1 MAKTLYELYLD
12 NMKKAGTQKASQ
24 PAALPAIKMPT
35 LEAPKTTPAAGSAT
49 GVKMPTVG
57 AKKPSGVDIVKAVT
71 QKPAAQGGGRATMPQ
86 VKKQETATD
95 RLANIRAFGAG
106 DYSGGGQLLEK
117 AYKTARGAV
126 KGIGSAY
133 ANIGGSA
140 VEGMGNLQETM
151 QKGEYDRKIQQMKD
165 NKAFYEQ
172 ALKSGINPR
181 TGKRLT
187 VDEKSRYYKILN
199 TQYTDSK
206 ISQMENIYKDATV
219 SQKART
225 MEAANDAFA
234 ASDRLKA
241 SADKDVAAAKE
252 GSGKV
257 GQFLVDLGYTGTQLL
272 ADTAANAI
280 APGAGMVSMASRVY
294 GDASAEARRE
304 GKTAG
309 QQVLSGLKGATIEVL
324 TEKLF
329 GGLAKAYGTG
339 TADAL
344 VEKMADKLTRTDAG
358 KRVATWL
365 INSGGEGIEEVVSD
379 LLNPLADRA
388 LGLDDGK
395 SPIYTT
401 DDVAQMGYDFL
412 LGTAMGAIGGAG
424 QLRDTKSS
432 APAAQET
439 RPVQMPTLVDA
450 NGRTAAQRQAWAQLS
465 EPQRAQLDEADKIA
479 RRFGARVELDSRE
492 GVSGS
497 YRDGAITLN
506 PNTANP
512 VRQTLIRELTHHM
525 ESSGLYSRFSD
536 TAMRYV
542 AENMGADVE
551 SVRQAVMADY
561 ARSGVTLDE
570 DGATREIVAKF
581 AEEKLFTDEA
591 TVRRL
596 LAEDRNLFQRI
607 YDWIRDALN
616 KLSGTGE
623 EAYLRNAEKLYAK
636 ALRETGAQESERGA
650 QMLFAGKNAKTADM
664 RTLER
669 AVALEADG
677 TSPESILKETGWF
690 RGMDGKWRFEID
702 DSGMEYRRDG
712 DARLLEESG
721 YRRLQ
726 ELTDKWARNAEGR
739 GDPLTAEEQAE
750 SENLA
755 GKYYDSVWTEEKYE
769 LADFL
774 RHSGLF
780 EAYPQLRHTS
790 LVFEKTEPGVNGYYN
805 AGTDTIVLSDK
816 LRWIPEST
824 LVHEIQHVI
833 QRAEGFARGSSP
845 EYWARRDYETGDI
858 TRSLEREYDRILG
871 ELDSEM
877 RNRYLRY
884 QEVNRAMENLENAED
899 GTPAAEKY
907 IQLEKV
913 SDQLYTELWGTPEFN
928 RLLDL
933 KRQIDTPREVYDRFY
948 RNTAGEIEAPD
959 AAARRDY
966 SAEQRRRRMPQLGDA
981 NTVFADG
988 NTAAYDI
995 NPNHRN
1001 AVEQW
1006 NREGRP
1012 EGEMFIL
1019 GSTGSVLQGLGAIES
1034 DIYMQG
1040 DKINRILQDH
1050 PEMTLEE
1057 IKRLPEILE
1066 DPVLV
1071 LKSKGSGGIGKTSR
1085 VVMFGTVRAQNGQPV
1100 MAVLDLRPY
1109 ENGFLVTDMQKV
1121 NSSYTKKNPADFIR
1135 SSEVLYADK
1144 KRAAPL
1150 LRLTGLTIASQQ
1162 LLQNGSVGSISY
1174 AGQDVNI
1181 EGTPFSDMT
1190 RREQLSAGRGL
1201 EEMQRDGVQ
1210 MPVVDN
1216 QAAEPMQSAAW
1227 ITPAEET
1234 STPEKNYPSFDGQL
1248 KLPQVVRAEIEA
1260 EMAQWTAEDQAEA
1273 PTLTAEEIEA
1283 SQEDAEAIGRAT
1295 AMMDRDFA
1303 EMEQQAREQ
1312 RRQQEEAGRQIP
1324 ETLRRLGVDPYGS
1337 EADYAGAETLAR
1349 EAKNSNSARRS
1360 IQKQIGKME
1369 ASEKERLFARQ
1380 LAEGKLTLRD
1390 IPGTL
1395 DAERLL
1401 NLADLYRAMDS
1412 DPAAA
1417 LLGRRRETILN
1428 RETAKME
1435 PLLGMDVTYDEGG
1448 MTDTG
1453 KRSGSV
1459 AKRFGT
1465 LRRNLQTPARV
1476 CETEWG
1482 AAHGREVYDALFRP
1496 VTENNGRQITWVNSM
1511 LDKVRT
1517 FKDSSGNVRELN
1529 RAERALVQRLVE
1541 HQAAEGRVM
1550 KIGAQYSNAV
1560 AEMYKV
1566 RKAHAEAK
1574 GVTVE
1579 EYLRKNGFIQAEKES
1594 ELRRAALEY
1603 WRKTKAGELDGI
1615 SRDAYISSSYPDLA
1629 EYEGGKLEGRK
1640 ELYEKVMAGE
1650 VKSQSAMK
1658 IIQEAIGGGER
1669 ARKYLNWLGVNWREY
1684 EKAYLN
1690 PEAIFKRN
1698 TEVKNAR
1705 DAYKKAKRGM
1715 DSAKATNPFLCAA
1728 ENVRNGQAAEDA
1740 AREFGIDR
1748 STQEYEDL
1756 LNYQAYI
1763 SAMEDLKNSKEAD
1776 ATAVQAAVQTY
1787 SGIYKELYE
1796 GINTFLVAH
1805 GYQPIGFIEGYAPHL
1820 QPEAEKKAFTKA
1832 LKLLGLDDVAMELP
1846 TSISGK
1852 TAELKPYK
1860 QYNPFFQKRRG
1871 DKTEYDIAKG
1881 YEDYVYYLGN
1891 IFYHTDDIMRIRAAE
1906 RYIRKTYSSEEA
1918 SEMISQAEA
1927 ARNFSDAGIE
1937 EFLRMSGVV
1946 GKDTQL
1952 GEGDARN
1959 LLGDY
1964 IGKLYDQVGNVTRY
1978 SEMAKYLDNYANR
1991 LAGKQSYVDRGAEAA
2006 TGRGSLNWINA
2017 LSGKYGGAKLAFNFS
2032 SAINQTS
2039 QLPMVAV
2046 ENGEINTARAMRD
2059 FFGKDRANFVKE
2071 SNFLNGKR
2079 GVKWLLGA
2087 ETGWDK
2093 FKQYG
2098 FTMTEAVDSFTAYT
2112 AVRSK
2117 YLKEV
2122 KAGKSHAEA
2131 LALADEYGRRVMGS
2145 RARGEKPVLFDTK
2158 NPFWQIVTRFQLETM
2173 NSWEHVRRDL
2183 PNEYRTMASEKGKAY
2198 AAGVMGGRAAR
2209 YVLYAFLA
2217 NLGVGMLSGGSP
2229 VPYDVVGNTV
2239 EALGK
2244 AWGLTKS
2251 TAVAT
2256 ILDNVLQAVFDE
2268 RLFGTPEPDDE
2279 DNADWWAALESLFG
2293 NAANDIPVV
2302 SRTAALA
2309 GIGDQTLAA
2318 ADLSKA
2324 WDVVKD
2330 VKNNGFSTDTL
2341 DKALT
2346 ASGEFL
2352 YGGNQLRKTVQGTM
2366 DVARGGRYSKG
2377 KLRYQVEQTPCNFIK
2392 GALFGR
2398 SSLDEAQDYY
2408 AEKSSDFSARQTEAF
2423 GSMQDA
2429 GVTAKESYDLIQKLR
2444 GIEKTDDESRAE
2456 LQRRALMASTVSG
2469 EGKAAAY
2476 YGLLASDTEK
2486 DAMDAVDA
2494 ADPDT
2499 DMGEVTRLLVQFK
2512 GCKNDAQKLESLE
2525 SSTLTLKQKAEMYNN
2540 LIASE
2545 ETLRKQSDLEAF
2557 NGITAEGYYLYK
2569 AATLGL
2575 TVKAAKLLAIDSLNL
2590 TAAQK
2595 DALYYSEGWAESKL
2609 HEAPWHGG
2617 QTAAVRMPVVKT
2629 TGGAPVFV
2637 RVTQSVPTVQM
2648 PVVRTTAK
2656 APVFVRV
2663 TQNAPKAVRVVKMP
2677 VVK

>member
-57 AKKPSGVDIVKAVT
+57 AKKPSGVDIVRAVT

-126 KGIGSAY
+126 KGIGSSY

-140 VEGMGNLQETM
+140 VEGMGNLQEIM
-151 QKGEYDRKIQQMKD
+151 QKGEYDKKIQQMKD

-181 TGKRLT
+181 TGKKLT

-309 QQVLSGLKGATIEVL
+309 QQALSGLKGATIEVL

-412 LGTAMGAIGGAG
+412 LGAAMGAIGGAG

-432 APAAQET
+432 TPAAQET

-450 NGRTAAQRQAWAQLS
+450 NGRTAAQRQAEKPENISRLNNENGLAAYT
-465 EPQRAQLDEADKIA
+465 PQE
-479 RRFGARVELDSRE
+479 RVNL
-492 GVSGS
+492 
-497 YRDGAITLN
+497 
-506 PNTANP
+506 
-512 VRQTLIRELTHHM
+512 
-525 ESSGLYSRFSD
+525 SSGGRNKIVSTYQEALAFVKKALTSKKNVDRAYMGIVPNDVAGRILTESGVDISGYGVMMNGDDVRHILKGHGDSTAEAARGQVAVTESAIAQIPEVIAQPDNVYLSAESD
-536 TAMRYV
+536 
-542 AENMGADVE
+542 GKG
-551 SVRQAVMADY
+551 RQA
-561 ARSGVTLDE
+561 
-570 DGATREIVAKF
+570 I
-581 AEEKLFTDEA
+581 
-591 TVRRL
+591 
-596 LAEDRNLFQRI
+596 
-607 YDWIRDALN
+607 
-616 KLSGTGE
+616 
-623 EAYLRNAEKLYAK
+623 
-636 ALRETGAQESERGA
+636 
-650 QMLFAGKNAKTADM
+650 
-664 RTLER
+664 
-669 AVALEADG
+669 
-677 TSPESILKETGWF
+677 
-690 RGMDGKWRFEID
+690 
-702 DSGMEYRRDG
+702 
-712 DARLLEESG
+712 
-721 YRRLQ
+721 
-726 ELTDKWARNAEGR
+726 
-739 GDPLTAEEQAE
+739 
-750 SENLA
+750 
-755 GKYYDSVWTEEKYE
+755 
-769 LADFL
+769 
-774 RHSGLF
+774 
-780 EAYPQLRHTS
+780 
-790 LVFEKTEPGVNGYYN
+790 VFEKQIGDTYITIQGVANGKRLLQTDTLYIRKRRTRTPQDTMPGASESTVPVINVRNELPQSPSFTDTTIPRELEGVNTQGMQL
-805 AGTDTIVLSDK
+805 G
-816 LRWIPEST
+816 
-824 LVHEIQHVI
+824 
-833 QRAEGFARGSSP
+833 
-845 EYWARRDYETGDI
+845 
-858 TRSLEREYDRILG
+858 REY
-871 ELDSEM
+871 
-877 RNRYLRY
+877 
-884 QEVNRAMENLENAED
+884 V
-899 GTPAAEKY
+899 P
-907 IQLEKV
+907 
-913 SDQLYTELWGTPEFN
+913 
-928 RLLDL
+928 
-933 KRQIDTPREVYDRFY
+933 
-948 RNTAGEIEAPD
+948 
-959 AAARRDY
+959 
-966 SAEQRRRRMPQLGDA
+966 
-981 NTVFADG
+981 
-988 NTAAYDI
+988 
-995 NPNHRN
+995 
-1001 AVEQW
+1001 
-1006 NREGRP
+1006 
-1012 EGEMFIL
+1012 
-1019 GSTGSVLQGLGAIES
+1019 
-1034 DIYMQG
+1034 
-1040 DKINRILQDH
+1040 
-1050 PEMTLEE
+1050 
-1057 IKRLPEILE
+1057 
-1066 DPVLV
+1066 
-1071 LKSKGSGGIGKTSR
+1071 
-1085 VVMFGTVRAQNGQPV
+1085 
-1100 MAVLDLRPY
+1100 
-1109 ENGFLVTDMQKV
+1109 
-1121 NSSYTKKNPADFIR
+1121 
-1135 SSEVLYADK
+1135 
-1144 KRAAPL
+1144 
-1150 LRLTGLTIASQQ
+1150 
-1162 LLQNGSVGSISY
+1162 
-1174 AGQDVNI
+1174 
-1181 EGTPFSDMT
+1181 
-1190 RREQLSAGRGL
+1190 
-1201 EEMQRDGVQ
+1201 VQ

-1248 KLPQVVRAEIEA
+1248 KLPQAVRAGIEA

-1312 RRQQEEAGRQIP
+1312 RRQREEAGRQIP

-1380 LAEGKLTLRD
+1380 LAEGTLTLRD

-1459 AKRFGT
+1459 AKRFDT

-1550 KIGAQYSNAV
+1550 KLDRQYA
-1560 AEMYKV
+1560 
-1566 RKAHAEAK
+1566 
-1574 GVTVE
+1574 
-1579 EYLRKNGFIQAEKES
+1579 
-1594 ELRRAALEY
+1594 
-1603 WRKTKAGELDGI
+1603 
-1615 SRDAYISSSYPDLA
+1615 P
-1629 EYEGGKLEGRK
+1629 
-1640 ELYEKVMAGE
+1640 
-1650 VKSQSAMK
+1650 
-1658 IIQEAIGGGER
+1658 
-1669 ARKYLNWLGVNWREY
+1669 
-1684 EKAYLN
+1684 
-1690 PEAIFKRN
+1690 
-1698 TEVKNAR
+1698 
-1705 DAYKKAKRGM
+1705 
-1715 DSAKATNPFLCAA
+1715 AA
-1728 ENVRNGQAAEDA
+1728 ENVRNGQAVEDA

-1763 SAMEDLKNSKEAD
+1763 SAMEDLKTSREAD
-1776 ATAVQAAVQTY
+1776 ATAVQAAVQAY
-1787 SGIYKELYE
+1787 SGIYRELYE

-1820 QPEAEKKAFTKA
+1820 QPEAEKTAFTKA

-1918 SEMISQAEA
+1918 GEMISQAEG
-1927 ARNFSDAGIE
+1927 ARDFSDAGIE
-1937 EFLRMSGVV
+1937 EFLRMNGVV

-1964 IGKLYDQVGNVTRY
+1964 IDKLYDQVGNVTRY

-2017 LSGKYGGAKLAFNFS
+2017 LSGKYGGAKLAFNVS

-2059 FFGKDRANFVKE
+2059 FFGKDRVNFVKE

-2183 PNEYRTMASEKGKAY
+2183 PNEYRTMVSEKGKAY

-2302 SRTAALA
+2302 SRAAALA

-2346 ASGEFL
+2346 AGGEFL

-2366 DVARGGRYSKG
+2366 DLARGGRYSKG
-2377 KLRYQVEQTPCNFIK
+2377 KLRYQVEQTPWNFIK

-2444 GIEKTDDESRAE
+2444 GIEKTDDESRVE

-2512 GCKNDAQKLESLE
+2512 DCKNDAQKLESLE

-2637 RVTQSVPTVQM
+2637 RVAQSAPTVQM

-2663 TQNAPKAVRVVKMP
+2663 TQDVPEAVRVGKMP

>member
-35 LEAPKTTPAAGSAT
+35 LEAPKTTPTAGSAT
-49 GVKMPTVG
+49 GVKMPAVG

-126 KGIGSAY
+126 KGIGSSY

-151 QKGEYDRKIQQMKD
+151 QKGEYDKKVQQMKD

-181 TGKRLT
+181 TGKKLT

-412 LGTAMGAIGGAG
+412 LGAAMGAIGGAG
-424 QLRDTKSS
+424 QLRGTKSS

-465 EPQRAQLDEADKIA
+465 EPQRTQLDEADKIA

-512 VRQTLIRELTHHM
+512 VRQTLIHELTHHM
-525 ESSGLYSRFSD
+525 ESSGLYNRFSD

-542 AENMGADVE
+542 EENMGADVE

-596 LAEDRNLFQRI
+596 LAEDRNMFQRI

-636 ALRETGAQESERGA
+636 ALRETTAETGRGT
-650 QMLFAGKNAKTADM
+650 QMLFAGENARTANM
-664 RTLER
+664 QTLNR
-669 AVALEADG
+669 AQALEASGAAAED
-677 TSPESILKETGWF
+677 IRRETGWF
-690 RGMDGKWRFEID
+690 RGIDGKWRFEID
-702 DSGMEYRRDG
+702 DSAMRYDRQGVAQNPDVQRK
-712 DARLLEESG
+712 RLLEEKLLYG
-721 YRRLQ
+721 QLTQ
-726 ELTDKWARNAEGR
+726 EETNELRALTEMTQGIPGPRTLSDYIQHDA
-739 GDPLTAEEQAE
+739 
-750 SENLA
+750 
-755 GKYYDSVWTEEKYE
+755 
-769 LADFL
+769 
-774 RHSGLF
+774 LF
-780 EAYPQLRHTS
+780 EAYPELRDAAV
-790 LVFEKTEPGVNGYYN
+790 VFEDTEPGVNGYYN
-805 AGTDTIVLSDK
+805 AGQNTIVLDSK
-816 LRWIPEST
+816 LRGAPEST

-933 KRQIDTPREVYDRFY
+933 KRQIDTPREVYDQFY
-948 RNTAGEIEAPD
+948 RNTAGEIEARD

-966 SAEQRRRRMPQLGDA
+966 SAEQRRWRMPQLGDT

-988 NTAAYDI
+988 NTEAYDI

-1040 DKINRILQDH
+1040 DKVNRILQDH

-1210 MPVVDN
+1210 MPVVGNAPVTTRDGN
-1216 QAAEPMQSAAW
+1216 IFQPGNSNSVPAGNMSWHDVYGISERGEPVDTGSESLTTEDSAELNDYLDA
-1227 ITPAEET
+1227 
-1234 STPEKNYPSFDGQL
+1234 L
-1248 KLPQVVRAEIEA
+1248 
-1260 EMAQWTAEDQAEA
+1260 AQDENAFTDD
-1273 PTLTAEEIEA
+1273 PYTV
-1283 SQEDAEAIGRAT
+1283 SDAVYDAK
-1295 AMMDRDFA
+1295 
-1303 EMEQQAREQ
+1303 
-1312 RRQQEEAGRQIP
+1312 
-1324 ETLRRLGVDPYGS
+1324 LRRLAGEEAPPETRTQEQVTQADLDELASLFADIADPIDADKNAMTADMVSNESVPQKQSKREAVRSAWDFFYRKMVDAGHSVTKLSEAVSDPYLYQFYNQARASSSAGVNMITDAQTNARGQKVGAS
-1337 EADYAGAETLAR
+1337 LNDVFSPIRAKGDGYYHDFQLYMYDLHNIDRMSLSRNKEARVMEARAALRDFDANNPDIRTDTAAQLHRMTEDPDPDMAALAR
-1349 EAKNSNSARRS
+1349 
-1360 IQKQIGKME
+1360 
-1369 ASEKERLFARQ
+1369 EKERLIRELDRAEAIKDKPVFDYEFTAGDSRAR
-1380 LAEGKLTLRD
+1380 
-1390 IPGTL
+1390 
-1395 DAERLL
+1395 AERLL
-1401 NLADLYRAMDS
+1401 RQHPEFTEYQAQVRKYIDNMMQYRVESGLITQEDADFLKTFYPNYVPTMRVQEKGTAGAGRDLNAVRVGKTVGRAQGGTERLLPLHEALGKQTMKVVREGSKNRFADRLLHDYIQAGDTVQVNRYIKEASRYEHDFNPDSLDDVSVERPTKDKTVTAYVNGTLWEMTVDDTLFDAVKALSPDTTESNAVTKVIRASNNLFKSLVTGYNPTFLARNVIRDLQTAGLNTRDAAAFARNYPRALAEIRNNGEYWQLYKALGGVYSSVFDYTTGTVKEPKGAMGKFMARVEALNMAAEQAPRLAEFMGVMQNAERASAGGEAVNDLATAADALYAAADITVNFGRAGSLGKVLNANYVPFLNPGVQGLDKLIRRITETRGAKEWAKLVVR
-1412 DPAAA
+1412 AAA
-1417 LLGRRRETILN
+1417 LGIAPSLLNALLYNDDDEWEDLRDSDKDTNYMFKLGNGYWLKIP
-1428 RETAKME
+1428 K
-1435 PLLGMDVTYDEGG
+1435 
-1448 MTDTG
+1448 
-1453 KRSGSV
+1453 
-1459 AKRFGT
+1459 
-1465 LRRNLQTPARV
+1465 
-1476 CETEWG
+1476 
-1482 AAHGREVYDALFRP
+1482 GRELSVFGIAADRVYDALRGEDVDVLSTVNTVGSQVAPANPLTSNIFSALVDSQLLNP
-1496 VTENNGRQITWVNSM
+1496 DSPGRTWYGGDIESQRLQNYAPGE
-1511 LDKVRT
+1511 RY
-1517 FKDSSGNVRELN
+1517 DSSTDVFSKAVGKALGISPKKLN
-1529 RAERALVQRLVE
+1529 YVLDQYSGVLGDFLLPVLTPQAER
-1541 HQAAEGRVM
+1541 
-1550 KIGAQYSNAV
+1550 
-1560 AEMYKV
+1560 
-1566 RKAHAEAK
+1566 
-1574 GVTVE
+1574 
-1579 EYLRKNGFIQAEKES
+1579 
-1594 ELRRAALEY
+1594 
-1603 WRKTKAGELDGI
+1603 
-1615 SRDAYISSSYPDLA
+1615 
-1629 EYEGGKLEGRK
+1629 
-1640 ELYEKVMAGE
+1640 
-1650 VKSQSAMK
+1650 
-1658 IIQEAIGGGER
+1658 
-1669 ARKYLNWLGVNWREY
+1669 
-1684 EKAYLN
+1684 
-1690 PEAIFKRN
+1690 
-1698 TEVKNAR
+1698 
-1705 DAYKKAKRGM
+1705 GM
-1715 DSAKATNPFLCAA
+1715 F
-1728 ENVRNGQAAEDA
+1728 E
-1740 AREFGIDR
+1740 
-1748 STQEYEDL
+1748 
-1756 LNYQAYI
+1756 
-1763 SAMEDLKNSKEAD
+1763 
-1776 ATAVQAAVQTY
+1776 
-1787 SGIYKELYE
+1787 
-1796 GINTFLVAH
+1796 
-1805 GYQPIGFIEGYAPHL
+1805 
-1820 QPEAEKKAFTKA
+1820 KAFTVDAMSSNRVSGDFYDKA
-1832 LKLLGLDDVAMELP
+1832 NELKYAKNAGDVA
-1846 TSISGK
+1846 
-1852 TAELKPYK
+1852 
-1860 QYNPFFQKRRG
+1860 
-1871 DKTEYDIAKG
+1871 
-1881 YEDYVYYLGN
+1881 
-1891 IFYHTDDIMRIRAAE
+1891 
-1906 RYIRKTYSSEEA
+1906 
-1918 SEMISQAEA
+1918 
-1927 ARNFSDAGIE
+1927 
-1937 EFLRMSGVV
+1937 SGVV
-1946 GKDTQL
+1946 SRWWNKQQTACSDLWKQIREVEASTELSNSEKKQQTRELKAIVTGIQKNTIAQEDVFRSAVKSHLAAGEDEDTAYREANKDCF
-1952 GEGDARN
+1952 
-1959 LLGDY
+1959 
-1964 IGKLYDQVGNVTRY
+1964 
-1978 SEMAKYLDNYANR
+1978 
-1991 LAGKQSYVDRGAEAA
+1991 GAEYALQVYNKDVYQRAQDAKQNGVSYDDFYTYYFGTKDLKA
-2006 TGRGSLNWINA
+2006 TTTESAVSRRFQFLRASGMSEHTQAEIYFADMASDKTLTSLADLEINA
-2017 LSGKYGGAKLAFNFS
+2017 GI
-2032 SAINQTS
+2032 SA
-2039 QLPMVAV
+2039 
-2046 ENGEINTARAMRD
+2046 
-2059 FFGKDRANFVKE
+2059 
-2071 SNFLNGKR
+2071 
-2079 GVKWLLGA
+2079 
-2087 ETGWDK
+2087 
-2093 FKQYG
+2093 
-2098 FTMTEAVDSFTAYT
+2098 
-2112 AVRSK
+2112 
-2117 YLKEV
+2117 
-2122 KAGKSHAEA
+2122 
-2131 LALADEYGRRVMGS
+2131 
-2145 RARGEKPVLFDTK
+2145 
-2158 NPFWQIVTRFQLETM
+2158 
-2173 NSWEHVRRDL
+2173 
-2183 PNEYRTMASEKGKAY
+2183 
-2198 AAGVMGGRAAR
+2198 
-2209 YVLYAFLA
+2209 
-2217 NLGVGMLSGGSP
+2217 
-2229 VPYDVVGNTV
+2229 
-2239 EALGK
+2239 
-2244 AWGLTKS
+2244 
-2251 TAVAT
+2251 
-2256 ILDNVLQAVFDE
+2256 
-2268 RLFGTPEPDDE
+2268 E
-2279 DNADWWAALESLFG
+2279 D
-2293 NAANDIPVV
+2293 
-2302 SRTAALA
+2302 
-2309 GIGDQTLAA
+2309 
-2318 ADLSKA
+2318 
-2324 WDVVKD
+2324 
-2330 VKNNGFSTDTL
+2330 
-2341 DKALT
+2341 
-2346 ASGEFL
+2346 
-2352 YGGNQLRKTVQGTM
+2352 
-2366 DVARGGRYSKG
+2366 
-2377 KLRYQVEQTPCNFIK
+2377 
-2392 GALFGR
+2392 
-2398 SSLDEAQDYY
+2398 
-2408 AEKSSDFSARQTEAF
+2408 
-2423 GSMQDA
+2423 
-2429 GVTAKESYDLIQKLR
+2429 
-2444 GIEKTDDESRAE
+2444 
-2456 LQRRALMASTVSG
+2456 
-2469 EGKAAAY
+2469 
-2476 YGLLASDTEK
+2476 
-2486 DAMDAVDA
+2486 
-2494 ADPDT
+2494 
-2499 DMGEVTRLLVQFK
+2499 
-2512 GCKNDAQKLESLE
+2512 
-2525 SSTLTLKQKAEMYNN
+2525 
-2540 LIASE
+2540 
-2545 ETLRKQSDLEAF
+2545 
-2557 NGITAEGYYLYK
+2557 YYLYK
-2569 AATLGL
+2569 ASSAGMTK
-2575 TVKAAKLLAIDSLNL
+2575 KAEKLSAIDSLNL

-2629 TGGAPVFV
+2629 TGGAPAFV

-2656 APVFVRV
+2656 APVFARV

>member
-12 NMKKAGTQKASQ
+12 KMKKAGTQKASQ

-126 KGIGSAY
+126 KGIGSSY

-151 QKGEYDRKIQQMKD
+151 QKGEYDKKVQQMKD

-172 ALKSGINPR
+172 ALKTGVNPR

-199 TQYTDSK
+199 THYTDGK
-206 ISQMENIYKDATV
+206 IAEMENVYKDATV

-272 ADTAANAI
+272 ADLAANAI

-309 QQVLSGLKGATIEVL
+309 QQALSGLKGATIEVL

-412 LGTAMGAIGGAG
+412 LGAAMGAIGGAG

-479 RRFGARVELDSRE
+479 RRFGARVELDNRE

-497 YRDGAITLN
+497 YRDGVITLN

-512 VRQTLIRELTHHM
+512 VRQTLIHELTHHM

-636 ALRETGAQESERGA
+636 ALRETTAETGRGT
-650 QMLFAGKNAKTADM
+650 QMLFAGENARTANM
-664 RTLER
+664 QTLNR
-669 AVALEADG
+669 AQALEASGAAAED
-677 TSPESILKETGWF
+677 IRRETGWF
-690 RGMDGKWRFEID
+690 RGIDGKWRFEID
-702 DSGMEYRRDG
+702 DSAMRYDRQGVTQNPNVQRKRQ
-712 DARLLEESG
+712 LEEKLLYG
-721 YRRLQ
+721 QLTQ
-726 ELTDKWARNAEGR
+726 EETNELRALTEMTQGIPGPRTLSDYIQHDA
-739 GDPLTAEEQAE
+739 
-750 SENLA
+750 
-755 GKYYDSVWTEEKYE
+755 
-769 LADFL
+769 
-774 RHSGLF
+774 LF
-780 EAYPQLRHTS
+780 EAYPELRDAAV
-790 LVFEKTEPGVNGYYN
+790 VFEETEPGVNGYYN
-805 AGTDTIVLSDK
+805 AGQNTIVLDSK
-816 LRWIPEST
+816 LRGAPEST
-824 LVHEIQHVI
+824 LVHEIQHAV
-833 QRAEGFARGSSP
+833 QRAEGFAHGSTP
-845 EYWARRDYETGDI
+845 EYWKYKNKDGQAYRTDRQYMEAEKRGRDAFDAMPDSVQDEVRRI
-858 TRSLEREYDRILG
+858 
-871 ELDSEM
+871 
-877 RNRYLRY
+877 
-884 QEVNRAMENLENAED
+884 NRA
-899 GTPAAEKY
+899 K
-907 IQLEKV
+907 
-913 SDQLYTELWGTPEFN
+913 SDQDWDEVLRLEDDIYNGPYAELYSAYDLAEFDRRSRVDYYKGANYVDLYT
-928 RLLDL
+928 
-933 KRQIDTPREVYDRFY
+933 
-948 RNTAGEIEAPD
+948 NTAGEIEARD
-959 AAARRDY
+959 AATRRDY

-1210 MPVVDN
+1210 MPVVGNAPVTTRDGN
-1216 QAAEPMQSAAW
+1216 IFQPGNSDSVPAGNMSWHDVYGISERGEPVDTGSESLTTEDSAELNDYLDA
-1227 ITPAEET
+1227 
-1234 STPEKNYPSFDGQL
+1234 L
-1248 KLPQVVRAEIEA
+1248 
-1260 EMAQWTAEDQAEA
+1260 AQDENAFTDD
-1273 PTLTAEEIEA
+1273 PYTV
-1283 SQEDAEAIGRAT
+1283 SDAVYDAK
-1295 AMMDRDFA
+1295 
-1303 EMEQQAREQ
+1303 
-1312 RRQQEEAGRQIP
+1312 
-1324 ETLRRLGVDPYGS
+1324 LRRLAGEEAPPETRTQEQVTQADLDELASLFADIADPIDADKNAMTADMVSNESVPQKQSKREAVRSAWDFFYRKMVDAGHSVTKLSEAVSDPYLYQFYNQARASSSAGVNMITDAQTNARGQKVGAS
-1337 EADYAGAETLAR
+1337 LNDVFSPIRAKGDGYYHDFQLYMYDLHNIDRMSLSRNKEARVMEARAALRDFDANNPDIRTDTAAQLHRMTEDPDPDMAALAR
-1349 EAKNSNSARRS
+1349 
-1360 IQKQIGKME
+1360 
-1369 ASEKERLFARQ
+1369 EKERLIRELDRAEAIKDKPVFDYEFTAGDSRAR
-1380 LAEGKLTLRD
+1380 
-1390 IPGTL
+1390 
-1395 DAERLL
+1395 AERLL
-1401 NLADLYRAMDS
+1401 RQHPEFTEYQAQVRKYIDNMMQYRVESGLITQEDADFLKTFYPNYVPTMRVQEKGTAGAGRDLNAVRVGKTVGRAQGGTERLLPLHEALGKQTMKVVREGSKNRFADRLLHDYIQAGDTAQVNRYIKEASRYEHDFNPDSLDDVSVERPTKDKTVTAYVNGTLWEMTVDDTLFDAVKALSPDTTESNAVTKVIRASNNLFKSLVTGYNPTFLARNVIRDLQTAGLNTRDAAAFARNYPRALAEIRNNGEYWQLYKALGGVYSSVFDYTTGTVKEPKGAMGKFMARVEALNMAAEQAPRLAEFMGVMQNAERASARGEAVNDLATAADALYAAADITVNFGRAGSLGKVLNANYVPFLNPGVQGLDKLIRRITETRGAKEWAKLVVR
-1412 DPAAA
+1412 AAA
-1417 LLGRRRETILN
+1417 LGIAPSLLNALLYNDDDEWEDLRDSDKDTNYMFKLGNGYWLKIP
-1428 RETAKME
+1428 K
-1435 PLLGMDVTYDEGG
+1435 
-1448 MTDTG
+1448 
-1453 KRSGSV
+1453 
-1459 AKRFGT
+1459 
-1465 LRRNLQTPARV
+1465 
-1476 CETEWG
+1476 
-1482 AAHGREVYDALFRP
+1482 GRELSVFGIAADRVYDALRGEDVDVLSTVNTVGSQVAPANPLTSNIFSALVDSQLLNP
-1496 VTENNGRQITWVNSM
+1496 DSPGRTWYGGDIESQRLQNYAPGE
-1511 LDKVRT
+1511 RY
-1517 FKDSSGNVRELN
+1517 DSSTDIFSKTVGQ
-1529 RAERALVQRLVE
+1529 AL
-1541 HQAAEGRVM
+1541 
-1550 KIGAQYSNAV
+1550 
-1560 AEMYKV
+1560 
-1566 RKAHAEAK
+1566 
-1574 GVTVE
+1574 
-1579 EYLRKNGFIQAEKES
+1579 
-1594 ELRRAALEY
+1594 
-1603 WRKTKAGELDGI
+1603 GI
-1615 SRDAYISSSYPDLA
+1615 SP
-1629 EYEGGKLEGRK
+1629 
-1640 ELYEKVMAGE
+1640 
-1650 VKSQSAMK
+1650 
-1658 IIQEAIGGGER
+1658 
-1669 ARKYLNWLGVNWREY
+1669 
-1684 EKAYLN
+1684 
-1690 PEAIFKRN
+1690 
-1698 TEVKNAR
+1698 
-1705 DAYKKAKRGM
+1705 KK
-1715 DSAKATNPFLCAA
+1715 
-1728 ENVRNGQAAEDA
+1728 
-1740 AREFGIDR
+1740 
-1748 STQEYEDL
+1748 
-1756 LNYQAYI
+1756 LNY
-1763 SAMEDLKNSKEAD
+1763 
-1776 ATAVQAAVQTY
+1776 V
-1787 SGIYKELYE
+1787 
-1796 GINTFLVAH
+1796 
-1805 GYQPIGFIEGYAPHL
+1805 
-1820 QPEAEKKAFTKA
+1820 
-1832 LKLLGLDDVAMELP
+1832 LD
-1846 TSISGK
+1846 
-1852 TAELKPYK
+1852 
-1860 QYNPFFQKRRG
+1860 QY
-1871 DKTEYDIAKG
+1871 
-1881 YEDYVYYLGN
+1881 
-1891 IFYHTDDIMRIRAAE
+1891 
-1906 RYIRKTYSSEEA
+1906 
-1918 SEMISQAEA
+1918 
-1927 ARNFSDAGIE
+1927 
-1937 EFLRMSGVV
+1937 SGVV
-1946 GKDTQL
+1946 GDFLLPILTPQA
-1952 GEGDARN
+1952 ERN
-1959 LLGDY
+1959 
-1964 IGKLYDQVGNVTRY
+1964 
-1978 SEMAKYLDNYANR
+1978 MFAK
-1991 LAGKQSYVDRGAEAA
+1991 
-2006 TGRGSLNWINA
+2006 
-2017 LSGKYGGAKLAFNFS
+2017 AF
-2032 SAINQTS
+2032 T
-2039 QLPMVAV
+2039 
-2046 ENGEINTARAMRD
+2046 
-2059 FFGKDRANFVKE
+2059 
-2071 SNFLNGKR
+2071 
-2079 GVKWLLGA
+2079 
-2087 ETGWDK
+2087 
-2093 FKQYG
+2093 
-2098 FTMTEAVDSFTAYT
+2098 VDSM
-2112 AVRSK
+2112 S
-2117 YLKEV
+2117 
-2122 KAGKSHAEA
+2122 SN
-2131 LALADEYGRRVMGS
+2131 RV
-2145 RARGEKPVLFDTK
+2145 
-2158 NPFWQIVTRFQLETM
+2158 
-2173 NSWEHVRRDL
+2173 
-2183 PNEYRTMASEKGKAY
+2183 
-2198 AAGVMGGRAAR
+2198 
-2209 YVLYAFLA
+2209 
-2217 NLGVGMLSGGSP
+2217 
-2229 VPYDVVGNTV
+2229 
-2239 EALGK
+2239 
-2244 AWGLTKS
+2244 
-2251 TAVAT
+2251 
-2256 ILDNVLQAVFDE
+2256 
-2268 RLFGTPEPDDE
+2268 
-2279 DNADWWAALESLFG
+2279 
-2293 NAANDIPVV
+2293 
-2302 SRTAALA
+2302 
-2309 GIGDQTLAA
+2309 
-2318 ADLSKA
+2318 
-2324 WDVVKD
+2324 
-2330 VKNNGFSTDTL
+2330 
-2341 DKALT
+2341 
-2346 ASGEFL
+2346 
-2352 YGGNQLRKTVQGTM
+2352 
-2366 DVARGGRYSKG
+2366 
-2377 KLRYQVEQTPCNFIK
+2377 
-2392 GALFGR
+2392 
-2398 SSLDEAQDYY
+2398 
-2408 AEKSSDFSARQTEAF
+2408 SSDFYDKADELKYAKNGGDTAAGIVGRWWSKQQAACSDLWKQIRETEESTELSNKEKRQQTRELKAVVTGIQKNTMAVEETYREAVEKHLSSGADEDTAYRDANKDCF
-2423 GSMQDA
+2423 GAEYALQVYNKDVYQRAQDA
-2429 GVTAKESYDLIQKLR
+2429 KQNGVSYDDFYTYYFGTKDLKATTTESAVSRRFQFLR
-2444 GIEKTDDESRAE
+2444 ASGMSEHTQAE
-2456 LQRRALMASTVSG
+2456 IYFADMASD
-2469 EGKAAAY
+2469 K
-2476 YGLLASDTEK
+2476 
-2486 DAMDAVDA
+2486 
-2494 ADPDT
+2494 
-2499 DMGEVTRLLVQFK
+2499 
-2512 GCKNDAQKLESLE
+2512 
-2525 SSTLTLKQKAEMYNN
+2525 TLTSLA
-2540 LIASE
+2540 
-2545 ETLRKQSDLEAF
+2545 DLEINA
-2557 NGITAEGYYLYK
+2557 GISAEDYYLYK
-2569 AATLGL
+2569 ASSAGMTK
-2575 TVKAAKLLAIDSLNL
+2575 KAEKLSAIDSLNL

-2637 RVTQSVPTVQM
+2637 RVAQSAPTVQM
-2648 PVVRTTAK
+2648 PVVRTTA
-2656 APVFVRV
+2656 
-2663 TQNAPKAVRVVKMP
+2663 VVKMP

>member
-35 LEAPKTTPAAGSAT
+35 LEAPKTTSTAGSAT
-49 GVKMPTVG
+49 GVKMPAVG

-126 KGIGSAY
+126 KGIGSSY

-151 QKGEYDRKIQQMKD
+151 QKGEYDKKVQQMKD

-181 TGKRLT
+181 TGKKLT

-412 LGTAMGAIGGAG
+412 LGAAMGAIGGAG
-424 QLRDTKSS
+424 QLRGTKSS

-465 EPQRAQLDEADKIA
+465 EPQRTQLDEADKIA

-512 VRQTLIRELTHHM
+512 VRQTLIHELTHHM
-525 ESSGLYSRFSD
+525 ESSGLYNRFSD

-542 AENMGADVE
+542 EENMGADVE

-596 LAEDRNLFQRI
+596 LAEDRNMFQRI

-636 ALRETGAQESERGA
+636 ALRETTAETGRGT
-650 QMLFAGKNAKTADM
+650 QMLFAGENARTANM
-664 RTLER
+664 QTLNR
-669 AVALEADG
+669 AQALEASGAAAED
-677 TSPESILKETGWF
+677 IRRETGWF
-690 RGMDGKWRFEID
+690 RGIDGKWRFEID
-702 DSGMEYRRDG
+702 DSAMRYDRQGVAQNPDVQRK
-712 DARLLEESG
+712 RLLEEKLLYG
-721 YRRLQ
+721 QLTQ
-726 ELTDKWARNAEGR
+726 EETNELRALTEMTQGIPGPRTLSDYIQHDA
-739 GDPLTAEEQAE
+739 
-750 SENLA
+750 
-755 GKYYDSVWTEEKYE
+755 
-769 LADFL
+769 
-774 RHSGLF
+774 LF
-780 EAYPQLRHTS
+780 EAYPELRDAAV
-790 LVFEKTEPGVNGYYN
+790 VFEDTEPGVNGYYN
-805 AGTDTIVLSDK
+805 AGQNTIVLDSK
-816 LRWIPEST
+816 LRGAPEST

-933 KRQIDTPREVYDRFY
+933 KRQIDTPREVYDQFY
-948 RNTAGEIEAPD
+948 RNTAGEIEARD

-966 SAEQRRRRMPQLGDA
+966 SAEQRRWRMPQLGDT

-988 NTAAYDI
+988 NTEAYDI

-1040 DKINRILQDH
+1040 DKVNRILQDH

-1210 MPVVDN
+1210 MPVVGNAPVTTRDGN
-1216 QAAEPMQSAAW
+1216 IFQPGNSNSVPAGNMSWHDVYGISERGEPVDTGSESLTTEDSAELNDYLDA
-1227 ITPAEET
+1227 
-1234 STPEKNYPSFDGQL
+1234 L
-1248 KLPQVVRAEIEA
+1248 
-1260 EMAQWTAEDQAEA
+1260 AQDENAFTDD
-1273 PTLTAEEIEA
+1273 PYTV
-1283 SQEDAEAIGRAT
+1283 SDAVYDAK
-1295 AMMDRDFA
+1295 
-1303 EMEQQAREQ
+1303 
-1312 RRQQEEAGRQIP
+1312 
-1324 ETLRRLGVDPYGS
+1324 LRRLAGEEAPPETRTQEQVTQADLDELASLFADIADPIDADKNAMTADMVSNESVPQKQSKREAVRSAWDFFYRKMVDAGHSVTKLSEAVSDPYLYQFYNQARASSSAGVNMITDAQTNARGQKVGAS
-1337 EADYAGAETLAR
+1337 LNDVFSPIRAKGDGYYHDFQLYMYDLHNIDRMSLSRNKEARVMEARAALRDFDANNPDIRTDTAAQLHRMTEDPDPDMAALAR
-1349 EAKNSNSARRS
+1349 
-1360 IQKQIGKME
+1360 
-1369 ASEKERLFARQ
+1369 EKERLIRELDRAEAIKDKPVFDYEFTAGDSRAR
-1380 LAEGKLTLRD
+1380 
-1390 IPGTL
+1390 
-1395 DAERLL
+1395 AERLL
-1401 NLADLYRAMDS
+1401 RQHPEFTEYQAQVRKYIDNMMQYRVESGLITQEDADFLKTFYPNYVPTMRVQEKGTAGAGRDLNAVRVGKTVGRAQGGTERLLPLHEALGKQTMKVVREGSKNRFADRLLHDYIQAGDTVQVNRYIKEASRYEHDFNPDSLDDVSVERPTKDKTVTAYVNGTLWEMTVDDTLFDAVKALSPDTTESNAVTKVIRASNNLFKSLVTGYNPTFLARNVIRDLQTAGLNTRDAAAFARNYPRALAEIRNNGEYWQLYKALGGVYSSVFDYTTGTVKEPKGAMGKFMARVEALNMAAEQAPRLAEFMGVMQNAERASAGGEAVNDLATAADALYAAADITVNFGRAGSLGKVLNANYVPFLNPGVQGLDKLIRRITETRGAKEWAKLVVR
-1412 DPAAA
+1412 AAA
-1417 LLGRRRETILN
+1417 LGIAPSLLNALLYNDDDEWEDLRDSDKDTNYMFKLGNGYWLKIP
-1428 RETAKME
+1428 K
-1435 PLLGMDVTYDEGG
+1435 
-1448 MTDTG
+1448 
-1453 KRSGSV
+1453 
-1459 AKRFGT
+1459 
-1465 LRRNLQTPARV
+1465 
-1476 CETEWG
+1476 
-1482 AAHGREVYDALFRP
+1482 GRELSVFGIAADRVYDALRGEDVDVLSTVNTVGSQVAPANPLTSNIFSALVDSQLLNP
-1496 VTENNGRQITWVNSM
+1496 DSPGRTWYGGDIESQRLQNYAPGE
-1511 LDKVRT
+1511 RY
-1517 FKDSSGNVRELN
+1517 DSSTDVFSKAVGKALGISPKKLN
-1529 RAERALVQRLVE
+1529 YVLDQYSGVLGDFLLPVLTPQAER
-1541 HQAAEGRVM
+1541 
-1550 KIGAQYSNAV
+1550 
-1560 AEMYKV
+1560 
-1566 RKAHAEAK
+1566 
-1574 GVTVE
+1574 
-1579 EYLRKNGFIQAEKES
+1579 
-1594 ELRRAALEY
+1594 
-1603 WRKTKAGELDGI
+1603 
-1615 SRDAYISSSYPDLA
+1615 
-1629 EYEGGKLEGRK
+1629 
-1640 ELYEKVMAGE
+1640 
-1650 VKSQSAMK
+1650 
-1658 IIQEAIGGGER
+1658 
-1669 ARKYLNWLGVNWREY
+1669 
-1684 EKAYLN
+1684 
-1690 PEAIFKRN
+1690 
-1698 TEVKNAR
+1698 
-1705 DAYKKAKRGM
+1705 GM
-1715 DSAKATNPFLCAA
+1715 F
-1728 ENVRNGQAAEDA
+1728 E
-1740 AREFGIDR
+1740 
-1748 STQEYEDL
+1748 
-1756 LNYQAYI
+1756 
-1763 SAMEDLKNSKEAD
+1763 
-1776 ATAVQAAVQTY
+1776 
-1787 SGIYKELYE
+1787 
-1796 GINTFLVAH
+1796 
-1805 GYQPIGFIEGYAPHL
+1805 
-1820 QPEAEKKAFTKA
+1820 KAFTVDAMSSNRVSGDFYDKA
-1832 LKLLGLDDVAMELP
+1832 NELKYAKNAGDVA
-1846 TSISGK
+1846 
-1852 TAELKPYK
+1852 
-1860 QYNPFFQKRRG
+1860 
-1871 DKTEYDIAKG
+1871 
-1881 YEDYVYYLGN
+1881 
-1891 IFYHTDDIMRIRAAE
+1891 
-1906 RYIRKTYSSEEA
+1906 
-1918 SEMISQAEA
+1918 
-1927 ARNFSDAGIE
+1927 
-1937 EFLRMSGVV
+1937 SGVV
-1946 GKDTQL
+1946 SRWWNKQQTACSDLWKQIREVEASTELSNSEKKQQTRELKAIVTGIQKNTIAQEDVFRSAVKSHLAAGEDEDTAYREANKDCF
-1952 GEGDARN
+1952 
-1959 LLGDY
+1959 
-1964 IGKLYDQVGNVTRY
+1964 
-1978 SEMAKYLDNYANR
+1978 
-1991 LAGKQSYVDRGAEAA
+1991 GAEYALQVYNKDVYQRAQDAKQNGVSYDDFYTYYFGTKDLKA
-2006 TGRGSLNWINA
+2006 TTTESAVSRRFQFLRASGMSEHTQAEIYFADMASDKTLTSLADLEINA
-2017 LSGKYGGAKLAFNFS
+2017 GI
-2032 SAINQTS
+2032 SA
-2039 QLPMVAV
+2039 
-2046 ENGEINTARAMRD
+2046 
-2059 FFGKDRANFVKE
+2059 
-2071 SNFLNGKR
+2071 
-2079 GVKWLLGA
+2079 
-2087 ETGWDK
+2087 
-2093 FKQYG
+2093 
-2098 FTMTEAVDSFTAYT
+2098 
-2112 AVRSK
+2112 
-2117 YLKEV
+2117 
-2122 KAGKSHAEA
+2122 
-2131 LALADEYGRRVMGS
+2131 
-2145 RARGEKPVLFDTK
+2145 
-2158 NPFWQIVTRFQLETM
+2158 
-2173 NSWEHVRRDL
+2173 
-2183 PNEYRTMASEKGKAY
+2183 
-2198 AAGVMGGRAAR
+2198 
-2209 YVLYAFLA
+2209 
-2217 NLGVGMLSGGSP
+2217 
-2229 VPYDVVGNTV
+2229 
-2239 EALGK
+2239 
-2244 AWGLTKS
+2244 
-2251 TAVAT
+2251 
-2256 ILDNVLQAVFDE
+2256 
-2268 RLFGTPEPDDE
+2268 E
-2279 DNADWWAALESLFG
+2279 D
-2293 NAANDIPVV
+2293 
-2302 SRTAALA
+2302 
-2309 GIGDQTLAA
+2309 
-2318 ADLSKA
+2318 
-2324 WDVVKD
+2324 
-2330 VKNNGFSTDTL
+2330 
-2341 DKALT
+2341 
-2346 ASGEFL
+2346 
-2352 YGGNQLRKTVQGTM
+2352 
-2366 DVARGGRYSKG
+2366 
-2377 KLRYQVEQTPCNFIK
+2377 
-2392 GALFGR
+2392 
-2398 SSLDEAQDYY
+2398 
-2408 AEKSSDFSARQTEAF
+2408 
-2423 GSMQDA
+2423 
-2429 GVTAKESYDLIQKLR
+2429 
-2444 GIEKTDDESRAE
+2444 
-2456 LQRRALMASTVSG
+2456 
-2469 EGKAAAY
+2469 
-2476 YGLLASDTEK
+2476 
-2486 DAMDAVDA
+2486 
-2494 ADPDT
+2494 
-2499 DMGEVTRLLVQFK
+2499 
-2512 GCKNDAQKLESLE
+2512 
-2525 SSTLTLKQKAEMYNN
+2525 
-2540 LIASE
+2540 
-2545 ETLRKQSDLEAF
+2545 
-2557 NGITAEGYYLYK
+2557 YYLYK
-2569 AATLGL
+2569 ASSAGMTK
-2575 TVKAAKLLAIDSLNL
+2575 KAEKLSAIDSLNL

-2629 TGGAPVFV
+2629 TGGAPAFV

-2656 APVFVRV
+2656 APVFARV

>member
-57 AKKPSGVDIVKAVT
+57 AKKPSGVDIVRAVT

-106 DYSGGGQLLEK
+106 DYSGGGELLEK
-117 AYKTARGAV
+117 AYKTARAAV
-126 KGIGSAY
+126 KGIGSSY
-133 ANIGGSA
+133 ANIGGSV
-140 VEGMGNLQETM
+140 VEGMGNLQEIM
-151 QKGEYDRKIQQMKD
+151 EKGENDKKIQQMKD

-172 ALKSGINPR
+172 ALKTGVNPR

-199 TQYTDSK
+199 TQYTDGK
-206 ISQMENIYKDATV
+206 IAQMENVYKDATV

-339 TADAL
+339 TADVL

-432 APAAQET
+432 TPAAQET

-450 NGRTAAQRQAWAQLS
+450 NGRTAAQRQAEKPENISRLNNENGLAAYT
-465 EPQRAQLDEADKIA
+465 PQE
-479 RRFGARVELDSRE
+479 RVNL
-492 GVSGS
+492 
-497 YRDGAITLN
+497 
-506 PNTANP
+506 
-512 VRQTLIRELTHHM
+512 
-525 ESSGLYSRFSD
+525 SSGGRNKIVSTYQEALAFVKKALTSKKNVDRAYMGIVPNDVAGRILTESGVDISGYGVMMNGDDVRHILKGHGDSTAEAARGQVAVTESAIAQIPEVIAQPDNVYLSAESD
-536 TAMRYV
+536 
-542 AENMGADVE
+542 GKG
-551 SVRQAVMADY
+551 RQA
-561 ARSGVTLDE
+561 
-570 DGATREIVAKF
+570 I
-581 AEEKLFTDEA
+581 
-591 TVRRL
+591 
-596 LAEDRNLFQRI
+596 
-607 YDWIRDALN
+607 
-616 KLSGTGE
+616 
-623 EAYLRNAEKLYAK
+623 
-636 ALRETGAQESERGA
+636 
-650 QMLFAGKNAKTADM
+650 
-664 RTLER
+664 
-669 AVALEADG
+669 
-677 TSPESILKETGWF
+677 
-690 RGMDGKWRFEID
+690 
-702 DSGMEYRRDG
+702 
-712 DARLLEESG
+712 
-721 YRRLQ
+721 
-726 ELTDKWARNAEGR
+726 
-739 GDPLTAEEQAE
+739 
-750 SENLA
+750 
-755 GKYYDSVWTEEKYE
+755 
-769 LADFL
+769 
-774 RHSGLF
+774 
-780 EAYPQLRHTS
+780 
-790 LVFEKTEPGVNGYYN
+790 VFEKQIGDTYITIQGVANGKRLLQTDTLYIRKRRTRTPQDTMPGASESTVPVINVRNELPQSPSFTDTTIPRELEGVNTQGMQL
-805 AGTDTIVLSDK
+805 G
-816 LRWIPEST
+816 
-824 LVHEIQHVI
+824 
-833 QRAEGFARGSSP
+833 
-845 EYWARRDYETGDI
+845 
-858 TRSLEREYDRILG
+858 REY
-871 ELDSEM
+871 
-877 RNRYLRY
+877 
-884 QEVNRAMENLENAED
+884 V
-899 GTPAAEKY
+899 P
-907 IQLEKV
+907 
-913 SDQLYTELWGTPEFN
+913 
-928 RLLDL
+928 
-933 KRQIDTPREVYDRFY
+933 
-948 RNTAGEIEAPD
+948 
-959 AAARRDY
+959 
-966 SAEQRRRRMPQLGDA
+966 
-981 NTVFADG
+981 
-988 NTAAYDI
+988 
-995 NPNHRN
+995 
-1001 AVEQW
+1001 
-1006 NREGRP
+1006 
-1012 EGEMFIL
+1012 
-1019 GSTGSVLQGLGAIES
+1019 
-1034 DIYMQG
+1034 
-1040 DKINRILQDH
+1040 
-1050 PEMTLEE
+1050 
-1057 IKRLPEILE
+1057 
-1066 DPVLV
+1066 
-1071 LKSKGSGGIGKTSR
+1071 
-1085 VVMFGTVRAQNGQPV
+1085 
-1100 MAVLDLRPY
+1100 
-1109 ENGFLVTDMQKV
+1109 
-1121 NSSYTKKNPADFIR
+1121 
-1135 SSEVLYADK
+1135 
-1144 KRAAPL
+1144 
-1150 LRLTGLTIASQQ
+1150 
-1162 LLQNGSVGSISY
+1162 
-1174 AGQDVNI
+1174 
-1181 EGTPFSDMT
+1181 
-1190 RREQLSAGRGL
+1190 
-1201 EEMQRDGVQ
+1201 VQ

-1248 KLPQVVRAEIEA
+1248 KLPQAVRAGIEA

-1312 RRQQEEAGRQIP
+1312 RRQREEAGRQIP

-1380 LAEGKLTLRD
+1380 LAEGTLTLRD

-1529 RAERALVQRLVE
+1529 RAERTLVQRLVE

-1550 KIGAQYSNAV
+1550 KLDRQYA
-1560 AEMYKV
+1560 
-1566 RKAHAEAK
+1566 
-1574 GVTVE
+1574 
-1579 EYLRKNGFIQAEKES
+1579 
-1594 ELRRAALEY
+1594 
-1603 WRKTKAGELDGI
+1603 
-1615 SRDAYISSSYPDLA
+1615 P
-1629 EYEGGKLEGRK
+1629 
-1640 ELYEKVMAGE
+1640 
-1650 VKSQSAMK
+1650 
-1658 IIQEAIGGGER
+1658 
-1669 ARKYLNWLGVNWREY
+1669 
-1684 EKAYLN
+1684 
-1690 PEAIFKRN
+1690 
-1698 TEVKNAR
+1698 
-1705 DAYKKAKRGM
+1705 
-1715 DSAKATNPFLCAA
+1715 AA
-1728 ENVRNGQAAEDA
+1728 ENLQNGQSAEDA

-1763 SAMEDLKNSKEAD
+1763 SAMEDLKTSKEAD

-1820 QPEAEKKAFTKA
+1820 QPEAEKTAFTKA

-1964 IGKLYDQVGNVTRY
+1964 IDKLYDQVGNVTRY

-2006 TGRGSLNWINA
+2006 TGRGSLNWINT
-2017 LSGKYGGAKLAFNFS
+2017 LSGKYGGAKLAFNLS

-2059 FFGKDRANFVKE
+2059 FFGKDRVNFVKE

-2173 NSWEHVRRDL
+2173 NSWEHVRHDL
-2183 PNEYRTMASEKGKAY
+2183 PNEYRTMANEKGKAY

-2293 NAANDIPVV
+2293 NVANDIPVV
-2302 SRTAALA
+2302 SRAAALA
-2309 GIGDQTLAA
+2309 GIGDQTLA

-2330 VKNNGFSTDTL
+2330 VKSNGFSTDTL

-2346 ASGEFL
+2346 AGGEFL

-2366 DVARGGRYSKG
+2366 DVARGGRYNKG
-2377 KLRYQVEQTPCNFIK
+2377 KLRYQVEQTPWNFIK

-2408 AEKSSDFSARQTEAF
+2408 AGKSSDFSAKQTETF
-2423 GSMQDA
+2423 GTMQDA

-2456 LQRRALMASTVSG
+2456 LQRRALMASTISG

-2512 GCKNDAQKLESLE
+2512 SCKNDTQKLEALE
-2525 SSTLTLKQKAEMYNN
+2525 SSTLTLRQKAEMYKS

-2545 ETLRKQSDLEAF
+2545 ETLLKQSELKAF
-2557 NGITAEGYYLYK
+2557 DGITSEEYYLYK

-2575 TVKAAKLLAIDSLNL
+2575 TVKAAKLLAIDSLDL
-2590 TAAQK
+2590 TAEQK

-2637 RVTQSVPTVQM
+2637 RVAQSAPTVQM

-2656 APVFVRV
+2656 APVLVRV
-2663 TQNAPKAVRVVKMP
+2663 TQDVPEAVRVGKMP

>member
-1 MAKTLYELYLD
+1 MAKTLYELYLE

-35 LEAPKTTPAAGSAT
+35 LEAPKTTPTARAVT
-49 GVKMPTVG
+49 GGRVPTVG
-57 AKKPSGVDIVKAVT
+57 AKKTSGVDIVKTVT
-71 QKPAAQGGGRATMPQ
+71 QKPAAQGGGRVTMPQ

-126 KGIGSAY
+126 KGIGSSY

-151 QKGEYDRKIQQMKD
+151 QKGEYDKKVKQMKD

-199 TQYTDSK
+199 TQYTDGK
-206 ISQMENIYKDATV
+206 IAQMENVYKDATA

-309 QQVLSGLKGATIEVL
+309 QQVISGLKGATIEVL

-329 GGLAKAYGTG
+329 GGLAKAYGAG
-339 TADAL
+339 TADVL

-395 SPIYTT
+395 SPIYTA

-424 QLRDTKSS
+424 QLRGTHS
-432 APAAQET
+432 APAAQEAQ
-439 RPVQMPTLVDA
+439 PVQMPTLVDA
-450 NGRTAAQRQAWAQLS
+450 NGRTAAQRQAEKPENISRLNNENGLAAYT
-465 EPQRAQLDEADKIA
+465 PQE
-479 RRFGARVELDSRE
+479 RVNL
-492 GVSGS
+492 
-497 YRDGAITLN
+497 
-506 PNTANP
+506 
-512 VRQTLIRELTHHM
+512 
-525 ESSGLYSRFSD
+525 SSGGRNKIVSTYQEALAFVKKALTYKKNVDRAYMGIVPNDVAGRILTEAGVDISGYGVMMNGDDVRHILKGHGDSTAEAARGQVAVTESAIAQIPEVIAHPDNVYLSAESD
-536 TAMRYV
+536 
-542 AENMGADVE
+542 GKG
-551 SVRQAVMADY
+551 RQA
-561 ARSGVTLDE
+561 
-570 DGATREIVAKF
+570 I
-581 AEEKLFTDEA
+581 
-591 TVRRL
+591 
-596 LAEDRNLFQRI
+596 
-607 YDWIRDALN
+607 
-616 KLSGTGE
+616 
-623 EAYLRNAEKLYAK
+623 
-636 ALRETGAQESERGA
+636 
-650 QMLFAGKNAKTADM
+650 
-664 RTLER
+664 
-669 AVALEADG
+669 
-677 TSPESILKETGWF
+677 
-690 RGMDGKWRFEID
+690 
-702 DSGMEYRRDG
+702 
-712 DARLLEESG
+712 
-721 YRRLQ
+721 
-726 ELTDKWARNAEGR
+726 
-739 GDPLTAEEQAE
+739 
-750 SENLA
+750 
-755 GKYYDSVWTEEKYE
+755 
-769 LADFL
+769 
-774 RHSGLF
+774 
-780 EAYPQLRHTS
+780 
-790 LVFEKTEPGVNGYYN
+790 VFEKQIGDTYITIQGVANGKRLLQTDTLYIRKRRTRKPQDTMPGASESTVPVINVRNELPQSPSFTDTTIPRDLEGVNTQGM
-805 AGTDTIVLSDK
+805 
-816 LRWIPEST
+816 
-824 LVHEIQHVI
+824 
-833 QRAEGFARGSSP
+833 QRG
-845 EYWARRDYETGDI
+845 
-858 TRSLEREYDRILG
+858 REY
-871 ELDSEM
+871 
-877 RNRYLRY
+877 
-884 QEVNRAMENLENAED
+884 V
-899 GTPAAEKY
+899 P
-907 IQLEKV
+907 
-913 SDQLYTELWGTPEFN
+913 
-928 RLLDL
+928 
-933 KRQIDTPREVYDRFY
+933 
-948 RNTAGEIEAPD
+948 
-959 AAARRDY
+959 
-966 SAEQRRRRMPQLGDA
+966 
-981 NTVFADG
+981 
-988 NTAAYDI
+988 
-995 NPNHRN
+995 
-1001 AVEQW
+1001 
-1006 NREGRP
+1006 
-1012 EGEMFIL
+1012 
-1019 GSTGSVLQGLGAIES
+1019 
-1034 DIYMQG
+1034 
-1040 DKINRILQDH
+1040 
-1050 PEMTLEE
+1050 
-1057 IKRLPEILE
+1057 
-1066 DPVLV
+1066 
-1071 LKSKGSGGIGKTSR
+1071 
-1085 VVMFGTVRAQNGQPV
+1085 
-1100 MAVLDLRPY
+1100 
-1109 ENGFLVTDMQKV
+1109 
-1121 NSSYTKKNPADFIR
+1121 
-1135 SSEVLYADK
+1135 
-1144 KRAAPL
+1144 
-1150 LRLTGLTIASQQ
+1150 
-1162 LLQNGSVGSISY
+1162 
-1174 AGQDVNI
+1174 
-1181 EGTPFSDMT
+1181 
-1190 RREQLSAGRGL
+1190 
-1201 EEMQRDGVQ
+1201 VQ

-1248 KLPQVVRAEIEA
+1248 KLPQAVRAEIEA
-1260 EMAQWTAEDQAEA
+1260 EMAQWASEDQTETPA
-1273 PTLTAEEIEA
+1273 PTAEEIEA
-1283 SQEDAEAIGRAT
+1283 AREDAEAIGRAT

-1324 ETLRRLGVDPYGS
+1324 ETLRRLGVEPYGS

-1349 EAKNSNSARRS
+1349 EAKNSSSARRS

-1380 LAEGKLTLRD
+1380 LAERKLTLRD

-1401 NLADLYRAMDS
+1401 TLADLYRAMDS

-1417 LLGRRRETILN
+1417 LLSRRRETILE

-1465 LRRNLQTPARV
+1465 LRRNLQIPARV

-1529 RAERALVQRLVE
+1529 QAERALVQRLVE

-1550 KIGAQYSNAV
+1550 KLDRQYA
-1560 AEMYKV
+1560 
-1566 RKAHAEAK
+1566 
-1574 GVTVE
+1574 
-1579 EYLRKNGFIQAEKES
+1579 
-1594 ELRRAALEY
+1594 
-1603 WRKTKAGELDGI
+1603 
-1615 SRDAYISSSYPDLA
+1615 P
-1629 EYEGGKLEGRK
+1629 
-1640 ELYEKVMAGE
+1640 
-1650 VKSQSAMK
+1650 
-1658 IIQEAIGGGER
+1658 
-1669 ARKYLNWLGVNWREY
+1669 
-1684 EKAYLN
+1684 
-1690 PEAIFKRN
+1690 
-1698 TEVKNAR
+1698 
-1705 DAYKKAKRGM
+1705 
-1715 DSAKATNPFLCAA
+1715 AA
-1728 ENVRNGQAAEDA
+1728 ENVRNGQAVEDA

-1763 SAMEDLKNSKEAD
+1763 SAMEDLKTSREAD
-1776 ATAVQAAVQTY
+1776 ATAVQAAVQAY
-1787 SGIYKELYE
+1787 SGIYRELYE

-1820 QPEAEKKAFTKA
+1820 QPEAEKTAFTKA

-1918 SEMISQAEA
+1918 SEMISQAEG
-1927 ARNFSDAGIE
+1927 ARDFSDAGIE
-1937 EFLRMSGVV
+1937 EFLRMNGVV

-1964 IGKLYDQVGNVTRY
+1964 IDKLYDQVGNVTRY

-2017 LSGKYGGAKLAFNFS
+2017 LSGKYGGAKLAFNVS

-2059 FFGKDRANFVKE
+2059 FFGKDRVNFVKE

-2117 YLKEV
+2117 YLKEL

-2293 NAANDIPVV
+2293 NVANDVPVV
-2302 SRTAALA
+2302 SRAAALA

-2324 WDVVKD
+2324 WDVVRD
-2330 VKNNGFSTDTL
+2330 VKSNGFSTDTL

-2346 ASGEFL
+2346 AGGEFL

-2377 KLRYQVEQTPCNFIK
+2377 KLRYQVEQTPWSFIK

-2408 AEKSSDFSARQTEAF
+2408 AEKSSDFSAKQTETF
-2423 GSMQDA
+2423 GTMQDA

-2499 DMGEVTRLLVQFK
+2499 DMGEVTRLLVRFK
-2512 GCKNDAQKLESLE
+2512 SCKNDTQKLEALE
-2525 SSTLTLKQKAEMYNN
+2525 SSTLTLRQKAKMYNN

-2545 ETLRKQSDLEAF
+2545 ETLRKQSELKAF
-2557 NGITAEGYYLYK
+2557 DGITAENYYLYK

-2617 QTAAVRMPVVKT
+2617 QIAAVRMPVVKT

-2637 RVTQSVPTVQM
+2637 RVAQSAPTVQM

-2656 APVFVRV
+2656 APVYVRV